1 MAFIDTS
8 QRLTQLLILKC
19 WNSWS
24 WWTPH
29 VPINVFSIKCIHP
42 PIGNVIPVKTAL
54 VEEDCV
60 KVFVFLQA
68 AICRGKASRL
78 RTASR
83 VERFSA
89 QAPTPHS
96 AQVVLLASVGL
107 VPKENV
113 PKEYTWNE
121 ISSWCF
127 VWVFPAHFRSSLVAL
142 RCRSFW
148 TCKPKF
154 GPKLFNSIPSWR
166 TFSSRLSW
174 MGPGPGKS

>member
-1 MAFIDTS
+1 MLDLWDEPCLGNILTFLPHWHLKDTCHCTWHS
-8 QRLTQLLILKC
+8 STHLRGWHIFEWITFNFEML
-19 WNSWS
+19 N
-24 WWTPH
+24 H
-29 VPINVFSIKCIHP
+29 VPINVFSIKVSCIHP

-60 KVFVFLQA
+60 KVFVFLQV

-113 PKEYTWNE
+113 PGEYTRNE
-121 ISSWCF
+121 ISSWWF
-127 VWVFPAHFRSSLVAL
+127 V
-142 RCRSFW
+142 
-148 TCKPKF
+148 
-154 GPKLFNSIPSWR
+154 
-166 TFSSRLSW
+166 
-174 MGPGPGKS
+174 